1 MKSSKSLLDRLVLAG
16 YHRFFRASSL
26 LYPPVIL
33 YFAHWVPAG
42 RVPSYLLVRALVAV
56 LVIHLGWGRRIFPIH
71 ILRVITLLFRGSAM
85 VGNIELVRYG
95 GPSLINVLAHGGM
108 ILFGF
113 LEVESGWTLLM
124 SALLSLLWFVTIRAA
139 GGSGDFASAGLALS
153 LAIGLFVVVTRG
165 AALRRMVGLS
175 VEQDRVNHD
184 LESALEM
191 VAGYNAELELRV
203 AERRQELEEASARL
217 TQAYAE
223 LQGSHQV
230 QNQLQAEWLQARRLE
245 MLGRFATGL
254 SHSFSNTVTSIWLGL
269 SQLENSAEAFSSNSG
284 LADIEIACEK
294 LTSICR
300 RLLMASGSH
309 PVVERC
315 FEVNQQV
322 RDSLLLLK
330 RTIPNP
336 LELKT
341 NNDSVYAYGDPAL
354 LDQIIMNL
362 VINAAFACLPGQPI
376 RVEVDDLDGCTLAVR
391 DHGTGID
398 PQVLER
404 IFEPFYTTKSDGQ
417 GHGLG
422 LAIVTGA
429 VERLYGRCSVSSQP
443 GEGTQF
449 TIHLPSVSD
458 SEQGAADIKPAPA
471 PASTGSLR
479 ICLVEDQDALRKLLA
494 NYLNKQGHQV
504 SAFASAEEA
513 GLAAAEFDLVVTDI
527 SLPGRNGVDF
537 AHELVS
543 RNPQLRVVFMS
554 GYPFEAESV
563 KLDSRRWIFLPKPFR
578 LSEFGQQFAAVW
590 SAE

>member
-1 MKSSKSLLDRLVLAG
+1 VSPSQRMLRQLVLAG

-33 YFAHWVPAG
+33 YFTHWVPAG
-42 RVPSYLLVRALVAV
+42 EVGRYLLVRALVAV
-56 LVIHLGWGRRIFPIH
+56 LVVYLGWGRRRFPIEL
-71 ILRVITLLFRGSAM
+71 LRFIAIVFIASAM
-85 VGNIELVRYG
+85 VGNIQLVHYG
-95 GPSLINVLAHGGM
+95 GPSLIGVLAHGGM

-113 LEVESGWTLLM
+113 LEVDAAWTVVMSG
-124 SALLSLLWFVTIRAA
+124 LLSLVWFFTIRAT
-139 GGSGDFASAGLALS
+139 GGSGDVVAAGLGFS
-153 LAIGLFVVVTRG
+153 LAIAVFLVTTRG

-175 VEQDRVNHD
+175 VEQGQVNHE
-184 LESALEM
+184 LAAALEM

-203 AERRQELEEASARL
+203 AERRQELEQASARL
-217 TQAYAE
+217 TEAYAE
-223 LQGSHQV
+223 LQSSHQV

-269 SQLENSAEAFSSNSG
+269 SQLENCDEAFSSASG
-284 LADIEIACEK
+284 LADIEMACEK

-309 PVVERC
+309 IVVDRR

-322 RDSLLLLK
+322 RDSLTLLK
-330 RTIPNP
+330 RAVPNP

-341 NNDSVYAYGDPAL
+341 NSDQVYAFGDPAL
-354 LDQIIMNL
+354 LDQILMNL
-362 VINAAFACLPGQPI
+362 IINAASASRPGQPI
-376 RVEVDDLDGCTLAVR
+376 QIEVDDLEGCNVAVQ
-391 DHGTGID
+391 DYGTGID

-449 TIHLPSVSD
+449 IVHLPPANESAQDVVD
-458 SEQGAADIKPAPA
+458 TRPAPA
-471 PASTGSLR
+471 ATSIASLR
-479 ICLVEDQDALRKLLA
+479 ICLVEDQDALRKLLT
-494 NYLNKQGHQV
+494 NFLKKQGHQV
-504 SAFASAEEA
+504 SAYASAEEVSQ
-513 GLAAAEFDLVVTDI
+513 AADQFDLVVTDI

-537 AHELVS
+537 AQELVGQ
-543 RNPQLRVVFMS
+543 NPELRVVFMS
-554 GYPFEAESV
+554 GYPFEAENVS
-563 KLDSRRWIFLPKPFR
+563 LDSRRWIFLPKPFR

-590 SAE
+590 AVD